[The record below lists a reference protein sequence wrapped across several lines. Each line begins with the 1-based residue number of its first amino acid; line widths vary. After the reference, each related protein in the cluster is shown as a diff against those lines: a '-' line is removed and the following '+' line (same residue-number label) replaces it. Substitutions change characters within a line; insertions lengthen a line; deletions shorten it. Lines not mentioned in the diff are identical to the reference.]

1 MPLFGRRLFHL
12 NEDDIKTDNE
22 HEEIYTIEHTGEKFH
37 SNKLYEKVKQAY
49 ELERWT
55 CECTWRAGLTHK
67 EAYDSEVET
76 RKSLLTLVPNYFNK
90 SIFDIIHHSKSI
102 LSLDYKNKI
111 IRIYLGVKPLEK
123 LAEEISILLG

>member
-1 MPLFGRRLFHL
+1 MPFIGRRLFHL
-12 NEDDIKTDNE
+12 NEDDVKTDNE
-22 HEEIYTIEHTGEKFH
+22 HQEIYTIEHTGEKFH
-37 SNKLYEKVKQAY
+37 SNQLYEKIKKVY

-102 LSLDYKNKI
+102 I
-111 IRIYLGVKPLEK
+111 
-123 LAEEISILLG
+123 